1 MHNRYWVLTLKIR
14 PGIGPSKYREYHIRL
29 YHLSFGW
36 NTLECCIWFLVLT
49 ACFRYF
55 SQSYKEI
62 NYWPGFHHSDCLADP
77 CKFSLWPERFIFWF
91 WKRCNSIDRRSASD
105 KRRFRW
111 FELWFNSGIS
121 CHRRLWNRLPRN
133 PREYEAESLRSRIH
147 LSLQSSAV
155 PQ

>member
-1 MHNRYWVLTLKIR
+1 MLHSNVHQPMIKWCSLMQHPLYSIDADFTL
-14 PGIGPSKYREYHIRL
+14 H
-29 YHLSFGW
+29 
-36 NTLECCIWFLVLT
+36 LT

-91 WKRCNSIDRRSASD
+91 WKRCDSVDRCSTSD
-105 KRRFRW
+105 KRRYSW
-111 FELWFNSGIS
+111 FELWFDSGIS

-155 PQ
+155 PWMWKFQW